1 MKFKSIINI
10 LLLVMVSVFL
20 VSCSTKPY
28 GPLALSFYN
37 VGYDDYKVG
46 PDTFVV
52 RLSHWPLEN
61 PDTVKIMILYR
72 CAQLTV
78 QNGFDY
84 FIVKGDQDEK
94 VWAPAKSKLFQMFKG
109 IAPDNAEGVYNAKT
123 LMLKYEK
130 NVEDANK

>member
-1 MKFKSIINI
+1 MLYKSAKNV
-10 LLLVMVSVFL
+10 LLLVLAAFLL

-28 GPLALSFYN
+28 GPLASSFYN
-37 VGYDDYKVG
+37 VGYDDYVVG
-46 PDTFVV
+46 QDTFVV

-94 VWAPAKSKLFQMFKG
+94 VWAPAKSKLFKMFKG
-109 IAPDNAEGVYNAKT
+109 TAPDNAEGAYNAKA